1 MSNRM
6 NRQVRLAA
14 RPEGLPKLTDWSI
27 ADEPVVVPG
36 SGEVLVKV
44 HYISVDPAM
53 RGWMNDRPSYIP
65 PVGLGSVMRAL
76 TVSKVVESNNDDYR
90 IGDWV
95 VGTDGVQNYAVS
107 DGSGYMKA
115 DTALAPPQTYLGTLG
130 IAGLSAHIGLI
141 EVGQVQAGDTVLV
154 SGAAGSVG
162 SHVGQIA
169 KIKGGRAVG
178 IAGGPE
184 KCGYLINELGFD
196 AAIDYKNEDLSEGIK
211 QTCPDGVD
219 LFFDNIGGGT
229 LNAGLTA
236 INIGA
241 RVVICGAI
249 SQSNT
254 TTGVE
259 GPSNYLALLTRRSR
273 LEGFIFFDFRDKWP
287 AMLKNLTAWRA
298 EGKLVCREDIAEG
311 PVDIF
316 PDVLLRLF
324 RGDNFGKL
332 MIKLPD

>member
-36 SGEVLVKV
+36 PGEVLVKV

-130 IAGLSAHIGLI
+130 IAGLSAHVGLI

-196 AAIDYKNEDLSEGIK
+196 AAIDYKNEDLSESIK

>member
-169 KIKGGRAVG
+169 KIKGGLAVG

>member
-1 MSNRM
+1 M

-14 RPEGLPKLTDWSI
+14 RPEGLPKLTDWSVT
-27 ADEPVVVPG
+27 DEPVVVPG

-115 DTALAPPQTYLGTLG
+115 DTTLAPPQTYLGTLG

-259 GPSNYLALLTRRSR
+259 GPSNYLSLLTRRSR
-273 LEGFIFFDFRDKWP
+273 LEGFIFFDYRDKWP